1 MKWTPRGRSANLD
14 DLRGSSAGG
23 FGGALPK
30 MGIGGFIVL
39 LLLSF
44 IFKRDFFSMVGGGG
58 EPTAAQ
64 PGQSAPVPTTPE
76 EEKLI
81 QYVSFVL
88 DDTQETWTKVFANDG
103 QTYRPAR
110 LGIFT
115 NAVRSGCGVAE
126 SAMGP
131 FYCPADERVY
141 IDLGFYNELRQRFQ
155 ADGDFAQAYVIAHE
169 IGHHVQHLLGISDQV
184 RQAQESNPDR
194 ANDLSVR
201 LELQADCLAGVWA
214 HSTSQRDILDQ
225 GDVEEALGA
234 AAAVGDD
241 RIQKQATGGVQP
253 ETWTHGS
260 SEQRMHWFQQ
270 GFQTGDVN
278 RCDTFEAR

>member
-14 DLRGSSAGG
+14 DLRGSRAGG

-44 IFKRDFFSMVGGGG
+44 IFKRDFFALVGGGG
-58 EPTAAQ
+58 DPTAGQ
-64 PGQSAPVPTTPE
+64 TTQSAPVPTTPE

-81 QYVSFVL
+81 QYVSVVL
-88 DDTQETWTKVFANDG
+88 DDTQDTWSKIFAKDG

-115 NAVRSGCGVAE
+115 DAVRSGCGVAE

-169 IGHHVQHLLGISDQV
+169 IGHHVQHQLGISDKV
-184 RQAQESNPDR
+184 RQAQEENPDR
-194 ANDLSVR
+194 ANEYSVR

-241 RIQKQATGGVQP
+241 RIQQQATGGVQP

-260 SEQRMHWFQQ
+260 SEQRMHWFQE
-270 GFQTGDVN
+270 GFQSGDIN
-278 RCDTFEAR
+278 RCDTFSAR